1 MEKITLTAQVREKA
15 GKGVARGLRRDA
27 QVPAILY
34 SHGKSTPIS
43 MGNKAI
49 STILNTEGGKHALLN
64 LTLEGGKEAAERMAL
79 IKDYQIDPISGRLI
93 HIDLMEVAMDEKV
106 KVQISVHLTGNAI
119 GVKEGGI
126 LQYGLHQV
134 EVECLPQQIPS
145 HIDVN
150 ITEVKVNESLHVR
163 DIQAPEGVKILN
175 DPDSTIVTIQP
186 PVSEAK
192 LEAMLA
198 AAPTAEAGE
207 PEVVGKKKEGEA
219 EAAAPAAGAKGKE
232 APAKEA
238 APKAG
243 APKAAAAAPKAAPK
257 K

>member
-15 GKGVARGLRRDA
+15 GKGIARGLRRDA
-27 QVPAILY
+27 QVPAVLY
-34 SHGKSTPIS
+34 SHGKSMPIS

-79 IKDYQIDPISGRLI
+79 IKDYQIDPISGKLI

-145 HIDVN
+145 HLDVN
-150 ITEVKVNESLHVR
+150 ITAVKVNESLHVR

-175 DPDSTIVTIQP
+175 DPDATIVTIQP

-192 LEAMLA
+192 LEAMLS
-198 AAPTAEAGE
+198 AAPSAEAGE
-207 PEVVGKKKEGEA
+207 PEVVSKKKEGEA

-232 APAKEA
+232 GSKEA
-238 APKAG
+238 APK
-243 APKAAAAAPKAAPK
+243 KDAAPK
-257 K
+257 KEAAPKK